1 MRGAGRRRSTSE
13 GEGDRLSSTLDLPEA
28 ARFNRL
34 EIVNRYASTPQID
47 VTGFI
52 ENQTLDQNKNSFYSL
67 STNARMC
74 CSCLNE
80 DRTSNFF
87 FFDNLKCGLFASA
100 VRVKLLNFLSRIFD
114 LYCIE
119 L

>member
-34 EIVNRYASTPQID
+34 EIVNRYVSTPQID

-52 ENQTLDQNKNSFYSL
+52 DANIESSRGTRFES
-67 STNARMC
+67 RV
-74 CSCLNE
+74 
-80 DRTSNFF
+80 RT
-87 FFDNLKCGLFASA
+87 
-100 VRVKLLNFLSRIFD
+100 R
-114 LYCIE
+114 
-119 L
+119 